1 MTIDANTMTVIV
13 TTLTTTRDSIEALK
27 KGVRPSILEMVT
39 ELDNRDTDYLDG
51 SNYGFDSAIRLID
64 DTIRGFAKEDEVC
77 PECSGNNINWDKPEC
92 RDCKGG
98 PND

>member
-64 DTIRGFAKEDEVC
+64 DTIRSIAED
-77 PECSGNNINWDKPEC
+77 DK
-92 RDCKGG
+92 R
-98 PND
+98 